1 MANPNS
7 IPFEDIRALAAWC
20 RDPQQPEGI
29 RESAAIVK
37 AWLDGDEWIE
47 SDTVTLD
54 GSDDVEDDINE
65 DAEDDTDEEGEEE

>member
-20 RDPQQPEGI
+20 RDRI

-65 DAEDDTDEEGEEE
+65 DAEVDTDEEGEEE